1 MMERPCCPS
10 NMDSF
15 NPSSAAHRLELIS
28 RYQSRMGQRLHS
40 TFVAYACLGLLW
52 ATPIAAMAA
61 GLQWSVYTGLIVV
74 VITAFWAATLT
85 RKRGVTMPP
94 TYPSSRATIYA
105 ILLFTVGTT
114 CALVAVWAHNI
125 DTPLVI
131 FLAATVSAATT
142 TFTGSR
148 IDREI
153 VEAGRKQSVSK

>member
-1 MMERPCCPS
+1 GYTDRS
-10 NMDSF
+10 NGGGAAMVCIHWPDSG
-15 NPSSAAHRLELIS
+15 SYHRL
-28 RYQSRMGQRLHS
+28 
-40 TFVAYACLGLLW
+40 LGRR
-52 ATPIAAMAA
+52 AH
-61 GLQWSVYTGLIVV
+61 
-74 VITAFWAATLT
+74 

-105 ILLFTVGTT
+105 VLLFTVGTT